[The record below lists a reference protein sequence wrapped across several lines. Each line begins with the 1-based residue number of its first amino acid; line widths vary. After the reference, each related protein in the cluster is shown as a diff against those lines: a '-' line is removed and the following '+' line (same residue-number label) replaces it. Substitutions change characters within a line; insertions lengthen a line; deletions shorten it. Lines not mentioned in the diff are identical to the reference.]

1 MEARTHENR
10 RIEGSAG
17 IRTQT
22 GRLQP
27 QNNHNT
33 QRYKIEDC
41 FRVLKTNFAARPVYH
56 QKKEYI
62 IANFMI
68 CYTALLLYRLL
79 DKKCYQPKELNKK
92 LKKILG

>member
-1 MEARTHENR
+1 MKTAELKVLPVSVLKPAAYNPR
-10 RIEGSAG
+10 
-17 IRTQT
+17 
-22 GRLQP
+22 
-27 QNNHNT
+27 NHNT